1 MRTQEFNTMNR
12 RSFLQ
17 KSAISAAGLG
27 LSPLFGS
34 AYGTVYGQAAPSNKV
49 KVALIG
55 CRSMGFSNLS
65 NFLKYPE
72 VECVAL
78 CDIDDEWLNKRAADV
93 EKSTGKKVPHLY
105 KDWRK
110 VIDNKDVDAVII
122 GTPDHWHCL
131 PTVYACHK
139 ILLPFPLWNKSRISG
154 TNIIKPKKPSA
165 SAPS

>member
-1 MRTQEFNTMNR
+1 MNR

-27 LSPLFGS
+27 LSPLFG
-34 AYGTVYGQAAPSNKV
+34 GTYQSVYGQTAASNKA

-65 NFLKYPE
+65 KFLEYPE

-93 EKSTGKKVPHLY
+93 EKKTGKKVPHLY
-105 KDWRK
+105 R
-110 VIDNKDVDAVII
+110 I
-122 GTPDHWHCL
+122 GATSSTTRISTLSLSVL
-131 PTVYACHK
+131 PTTGTACRLSSPARLAK
-139 ILLPFPLWNKSRISG
+139 TCMSKNRFP
-154 TNIIKPKKPSA
+154 TPSKNA
-165 SAPS
+165 T